1 MSLCPFK
8 WLVSTFLRQCGQSF
22 KRLIARIPR
31 QWGLRLALGG
41 MSGVIASRTA
51 RSISRM
57 VEGGWSLAFAF
68 GVDCLIEQP
77 TPVAELST
85 TLFHLGYDRWLEPFA
100 KKIGWEQT
108 FLGLRQHQTLWGP
121 LEDVWAETP
130 SPVLPLVGIE
140 SCAEPYSRWYPQ
152 SPGSLTYKPQNQAHG
167 QQLFVHAEKHLIRK
181 FEQHKHRPLQEFF
194 AEAGL
199 NSTLTSSL
207 ARYLQ

>member
-41 MSGVIASRTA
+41 MSGAIASRAA

-85 TLFHLGYDRWLEPFA
+85 TLFHLGYDRWLGPFA
-100 KKIGWEQT
+100 KKSDENKL
-108 FLGLRQHQTLWGP
+108 FLGSVSIKLYEDRLKMFELRR
-121 LEDVWAETP
+121 
-130 SPVLPLVGIE
+130 PVLYFLLLALKVALNPTTDGIHN
-140 SCAEPYSRWYPQ
+140 R
-152 SPGSLTYKPQNQAHG
+152 PGVSLTNPKIKPMG
-167 QQLFVHAEKHLIRK
+167 
-181 FEQHKHRPLQEFF
+181 
-194 AEAGL
+194 
-199 NSTLTSSL
+199 NSYSYMQKNT
-207 ARYLQ
+207 